1 MSSGYSSLTAL
12 QEYDLFALPPVQNTV
27 EATIQTEHRPIA
39 SINSGGAIEFVITS
53 GVNEYIL
60 LRETTLYVK
69 FRVILSKID
78 RTNVSLDDW
87 KSVSVVNN
95 VLHSMWSQIDLKIG
109 DTQTTVSLQTYPY
122 RSYLECLLG
131 FTEEAKKTYLSAAG
145 WFPGEDE
152 KLEDIIEKRS
162 NCIRHTTPAD
172 KELHLGKIFDLEG
185 KLHLDLAFQGRAI
198 LGGTKLTFKLSRA
211 PAEFFLMSKNANI
224 VPKIDFL
231 ELTLNITRTRINREV
246 VIAHE
251 KALNISPTKYPLTRT
266 DVKTSTIN
274 SLYQIYRQTISLV

>member
-1 MSSGYSSLTAL
+1 M
-12 QEYDLFALPPVQNTV
+12 
-27 EATIQTEHRPIA
+27 
-39 SINSGGAIEFVITS
+39 
-53 GVNEYIL
+53 
-60 LRETTLYVK
+60 
-69 FRVILSKID
+69 
-78 RTNVSLDDW
+78 
-87 KSVSVVNN
+87 
-95 VLHSMWSQIDLKIG
+95 
-109 DTQTTVSLQTYPY
+109 
-122 RSYLECLLG
+122 G

-172 KELHLGKIFDLEG
+172 KELHLGRIFDLEG

-251 KALNISPTKYPLTRT
+251 KALDISPTKYPLTRT

-274 SLYQIYRQTISLV
+274 SGTLSATIDNVITGQLPRRCFICFVSNEAYNGLYTKNPFYFEHFNINHLSCYLDGEQFPRK